1 MNIEPKIIELL
12 KKRGIETGEEIHE
25 FLSSKPQ
32 KTYDPFLLHN
42 MEEGV
47 DLILSAIEED
57 KKICIYGDYDADG
70 ITSTVIM
77 MDVLTHLTKNIMY
90 YIPSRFDEGYGLNM
104 DAIDKIQS
112 MGGELIITV
121 DCGSVSK
128 DEVDH
133 AKEIGMEIL
142 VTDHHRVSDKIAD
155 CPVIN
160 PNQPDCNHVR
170 ILQDA
175 ALHSRFVRQ

>member
-57 KKICIYGDYDADG
+57 RKICIYGYYDGCFDPFNEKYH
-70 ITSTVIM
+70 
-77 MDVLTHLTKNIMY
+77 VLYTL
-90 YIPSRFDEGYGLNM
+90 
-104 DAIDKIQS
+104 Q
-112 MGGELIITV
+112 
-121 DCGSVSK
+121 
-128 DEVDH
+128 
-133 AKEIGMEIL
+133 
-142 VTDHHRVSDKIAD
+142 
-155 CPVIN
+155 
-160 PNQPDCNHVR
+160 VR
-170 ILQDA
+170 
-175 ALHSRFVRQ
+175 